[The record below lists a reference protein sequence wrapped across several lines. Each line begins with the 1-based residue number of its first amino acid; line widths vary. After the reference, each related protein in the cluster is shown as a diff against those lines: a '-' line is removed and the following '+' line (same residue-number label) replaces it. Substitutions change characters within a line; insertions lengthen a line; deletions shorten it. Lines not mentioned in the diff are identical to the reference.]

1 MFAFDSN
8 QLQSLVSKLFR
19 FALRIMSP
27 LTAAASLKLIR
38 ADDPFIAVIL
48 CSSIK
53 LVAAQQLQSICH
65 AHMPVDYSKWATIVV
80 SDSDD
85 IDDETS
91 SDQDGEADKS
101 HQPQTHAAALD
112 GRPEPAFAAEEPGRE
127 KIADMCE
134 LVELLTTGAFDNEKV
149 DQGKLA
155 TAWMHQPRIALP
167 GGCAER
173 KGLRKIPKAG
183 RNAVKFCP
191 GILAWPAFQLIPSI
205 RTMESG
211 LAGPWVESQQAEP
224 ESKECRSRWCGF
236 HQNPAPKKRFSW

>member
-85 IDDETS
+85 IDEETS
-91 SDQDGEADKS
+91 SGQDGEADKS

-155 TAWMHQPRIALP
+155 TAWMPADCFARWMRGEERTTQDSKSRSQRREVLP
-167 GGCAER
+167 GH
-173 KGLRKIPKAG
+173 
-183 RNAVKFCP
+183 
-191 GILAWPAFQLIPSI
+191 
-205 RTMESG
+205 TG
-211 LAGPWVESQQAEP
+211 LARLSAHPLDPNYG
-224 ESKECRSRWCGF
+224 
-236 HQNPAPKKRFSW
+236 KRPSWTLGGKSTGRT